1 MDFKGRKSLFMRLQ
15 EERSRSLSDSKPLF
29 PLIFFISRV
38 VDSENDFVDH
48 RHESINQYFMELF
61 YYL

>member
-29 PLIFFISRV
+29 PLILFISPV
-38 VDSENDFVDH
+38 VDSENDFGVLLIIIG
-48 RHESINQYFMELF
+48 INQ
-61 YYL
+61 